1 MNLPRH
7 IWQLFSREPRRSIA
21 AAAGVAI
28 AAALFMSVVLFGA
41 ASGTTVT
48 RRSLATL
55 PVDAQVILSP
65 GSDAT
70 AATSLLKG
78 DPAVVGTARLDVV
91 HFDSASLS
99 KAGAATQ
106 TSAGVVVGI
115 DAGFQQVTG
124 LFALSSGSMQPGRIA
139 VSRDFATNL
148 GLTPGDAATFALP
161 GGQTASLT
169 VSGIV
174 DTTGADL
181 LLGPTDAAHRAA
193 GANPPVNVAITDQA
207 TIEPLAAA
215 IPAGAMATD
224 PSASG
229 SDQTGSG
236 TPVVATEPAVLH
248 EILVRYDHFLLPGAP
263 SEAQTWLES
272 VRRRIERQAAGSMTV
287 VDDASAALE
296 PVAVDLAWGQVL
308 FVFLA
313 LPGVALALALSRFA
327 AESGAEATRRHAA
340 LLRARGASQRRL
352 IMVFLGVAGLGA
364 LAGAATGALAGI
376 VLSFVVFGTEL
387 SAADPVR
394 AIVIGAVVT
403 ILATTSLATLAA
415 ALPLR
420 DHLRGEVA
428 AGRQDLGRARA
439 PLWRRLYLDVI
450 ALVAASLVFWLVG
463 GSGVHPVLNAEGN
476 PTVTLALTS
485 FVAPFL
491 LWIGGSLLLLR
502 LVGHGISR
510 TTRLASGLRRL
521 LGPGGDLAAYSLI
534 ARSSAAARAI
544 VLLALA
550 VSFATSIL
558 IFDATYRQQQRVDA
572 ALTLGAD
579 FKAVAARP
587 VDASAAA
594 LVGGPGIASV
604 SPFVDRVVYVGSEAQ
619 DLLAIDAATLPA
631 TAPLSDSFFQGTTAA
646 AAMLALANQPDAIFV
661 SAETATDYS
670 IVPGDRIRVRT
681 PDAHG
686 RLREV
691 DFRMAG
697 IALEF
702 PTAPKDAFL
711 VANLGYV
718 ATQTDNPEISFVL
731 ARSSDDLSGAGLR
744 QRLGASWTVTDLGS
758 TNARLANGVTSVDL
772 AALVALDVGFAVLIA
787 SMGVAL
793 FLLAGLSER
802 RRELAILTAIG
813 AEPAHLRAAV
823 AGETSVVGL
832 AGVTSGVLTGG
843 LVGVTLLAVLAGVF
857 DPPAEL
863 PIVPAAA
870 LGLVALSVGAGLTFA
885 VVVADRAIARINVL
899 AVLRER

>member
-7 IWQLFSREPRRSIA
+7 IWQLVSREPRRTIA
-21 AAAGVAI
+21 AATGVAI
-28 AAALFMSVVLFGA
+28 AAALFMSVILFGA

-48 RRSLATL
+48 RRALATL
-55 PVDAQVILSP
+55 PVDAQAILAP
-65 GSDAT
+65 GSNLAAAT
-70 AATSLLKG
+70 ALLKDDG
-78 DPAVVGTARLDVV
+78 AVAGTVPFDLV
-91 HFDSASLS
+91 HFDSAALS
-99 KAGAATQ
+99 KAGSATQ
-106 TSAGVVVGI
+106 TSSGVVVGI
-115 DAGFQQVTG
+115 DAGFQQATG
-124 LFALSSGSMQPGRIA
+124 LFAFDSGSSRPGKIA

-148 GLTPGDAATFALP
+148 GLTPGDAVTLALP
-161 GGQTASLT
+161 GGKTASLT

-174 DTTGADL
+174 NTSGADL

-193 GANPPVNVAITDQA
+193 GANPPVNVAITDRA
-207 TIEPLAAA
+207 TIDGLAAV
-215 IPAGAMATD
+215 IPAGALATD
-224 PSASG
+224 PSAAGTNS
-229 SDQTGSG
+229 TGAG
-236 TPVVATEPAVLH
+236 TPVVAVEPAVLH
-248 EILVRYDHFLLPGAP
+248 EILVRYDHAQLPGAP
-263 SEAQTWLES
+263 SDAQTWLDS
-272 VRRRIERQAAGSMTV
+272 VRRRIERQAAGSV
-287 VDDASAALE
+287 VLIDDASASLE
-296 PVAVDLAWGQVL
+296 PVAKDLAWGQVL

-313 LPGVALALALSRFA
+313 LPGVALALLLSRFA

-352 IMVFLGVAGLGA
+352 VLLFLGVAALGA
-364 LAGAATGALAGI
+364 LAGAATGTFAGI
-376 VLSFVVFGTEL
+376 VLSFLVFGTEL

-394 AIVIGAVVT
+394 AIGVGAVATIVVT
-403 ILATTSLATLAA
+403 TFLATLAA

-420 DHLRGEVA
+420 DHLRAEVA
-428 AGRQDLGRARA
+428 AGRQELGRGRA

-450 ALVAASLVFWLVG
+450 ALAAAALVFWLVG

-502 LVGHGISR
+502 LVGHGIGR
-510 TTRLASGLRRL
+510 TTRLASGLRRVF
-521 LGPGGDLAAYSLI
+521 GPGGDLAAHTL
-534 ARSSAAARAI
+534 ATRSGAAARAI

-579 FKAVAARP
+579 FKAVAASP
-587 VDASAAA
+587 VDRSAAS
-594 LVGGPGIASV
+594 LVAGPGIAAV

-619 DLLAIDAATLPA
+619 DLLAVDAATLPA

-646 AAMLALANQPDAIFV
+646 AAMQTLANQPDAIFV
-661 SAETATDYS
+661 SAETAKDYS
-670 IVPGDRIRVRT
+670 IVPGDRIRVRV

-686 RLREV
+686 QLREV

-711 VANLGYV
+711 VANLDYV
-718 ATQTDNPEISFVL
+718 AKETGNQQVSFVL
-731 ARSSDDLSGAGLR
+731 ARSSGDPSGVALG

-758 TNARLANGVTSVDL
+758 TNARLSNSVTSVDL
-772 AALVALDVGFAVLIA
+772 AALVTLDVGFAVLIA
-787 SMGVAL
+787 SVGVAL

-802 RRELAILTAIG
+802 RRELATLAAIG

-823 AGETSVVGL
+823 AGETAIVGL
-832 AGVTSGVLTGG
+832 AGVASGLITGG

-857 DPPAEL
+857 DPPADL
-863 PIVPAAA
+863 PVVPVAA
-870 LGLVALSVGAGLTFA
+870 LGFVALSVGAGLA
-885 VVVADRAIARINVL
+885 VALLVADRATARIDVL
-899 AVLRER
+899 AALRER